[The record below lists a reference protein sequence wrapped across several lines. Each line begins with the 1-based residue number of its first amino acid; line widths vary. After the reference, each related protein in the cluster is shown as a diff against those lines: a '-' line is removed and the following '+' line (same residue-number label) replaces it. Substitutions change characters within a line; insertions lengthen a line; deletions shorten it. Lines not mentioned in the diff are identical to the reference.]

1 MGKNRIYSLRRQ
13 KKIPQALLGDLLG
26 VSQQTVSKI
35 ESQPIPDISSELLCR
50 IADYFGVTAD
60 YLMERSEQSCDFNFA
75 DMDPREI
82 GDCLTPDVRKCG
94 WKWGSG
100 WRETN
105 LWQSIRKKAGNN
117 A

>member
-1 MGKNRIYSLRRQ
+1 MRRQ

-82 GDCLTPDVRKCG
+82 GECLTPADKKMWLEMG
-94 WKWGSG
+94 
-100 WRETN
+100 
-105 LWQSIRKKAGNN
+105 IRLAGNEFM
-117 A
+117 AKHKKKSGK

>member
-60 YLMERSEQSCDFNFA
+60 YLMERS
-75 DMDPREI
+75 
-82 GDCLTPDVRKCG
+82 PDGGQGVWAMCRYTSTVLC
-94 WKWGSG
+94 
-100 WRETN
+100 RC
-105 LWQSIRKKAGNN
+105 Q
-117 A
+117 

>member
-13 KKIPQALLGDLLG
+13 KKIPQALLRDLLG

-82 GDCLTPDVRKCG
+82 GDCLTPDDKKMWLEMG
-94 WKWGSG
+94 
-100 WRETN
+100 
-105 LWQSIRKKAGNN
+105 IRLAGNEFM
-117 A
+117 AKHKKKSGK